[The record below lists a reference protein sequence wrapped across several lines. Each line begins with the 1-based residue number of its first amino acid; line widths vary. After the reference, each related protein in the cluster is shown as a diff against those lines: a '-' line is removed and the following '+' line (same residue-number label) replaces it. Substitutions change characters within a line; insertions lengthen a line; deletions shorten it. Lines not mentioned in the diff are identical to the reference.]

1 MIFMSI
7 MMIMMMILAIMMA
20 RAISYRRMHFTAFL
34 RLPLEGANK
43 FAPKIV
49 LALHWHC
56 VVWGGF
62 GAYNDLWASTK
73 FAPKWHCV
81 RFIG

>member
-1 MIFMSI
+1 MIMIFMSI

-49 LALHWHC
+49 LALHWRC

-73 FAPKWHCV
+73 LHPNGIA
-81 RFIG
+81 